1 MTSPFSIYILI
12 GLTYPDYKAEPFAA
26 YVDSGSGI
34 CLSKSACFPE
44 EYHTDLPAIQGKDI
58 SNQNITLTKG
68 IKHPRIL
75 ISKYIVKL
83 PLLYFHNTGCDILL
97 GNNFLQL
104 FKIIIQNNISYSL
117 RLKTP
122 CNHWIIT
129 PRLKHAYS
137 RKFPI
142 PFIPRSQR
150 GDYPIPLPVPKTD
163 FSTPLLGNNTGC
175 DILLGNNFLQLF
187 KIIIQNNISYSLR
200 LKTPCNHW
208 IITPRLKHAYS
219 RKFPIPFIPRSQRGD
234 YPIPLPV
241 PKTDFSTP
249 LLRLETI
256 LLKSL
261 DFCSQIKT
269 KLETLYVENPLQ
281 FWDTNKIYAH
291 LELKDSNK
299 VIRVK
304 PMRHNEIDVKEF
316 QIQLKELSD
325 LQLIRPSKSPHSS
338 PAFMVRNRNEINR
351 NKARMVVNYK
361 QLNDNTVFDGY
372 FLPNKET
379 LIHKTRNCNWHSK
392 FDCKS
397 GFYQIKMTEDSKPLT
412 AFSTP
417 QGHYEW
423 NVLPFG
429 LKNAP
434 QIFQRKM
441 DNIFRDYDFIHV
453 YVDDMLISSKTK
465 EQHLKHLD
473 TFIDLC
479 KTHGIGLSK
488 KKSII
493 GEQKIEFLGLMIDS
507 DGIELQN
514 HILEKI
520 KDFPERLSDRKQLQR
535 FLGILNYA
543 EGFIKN
549 LADLRKPLRRLT
561 SEKNKFVFTKEHEEQ
576 IRFIK
581 SQCIDLPKLK
591 LPTG

>member
-58 SNQNITLTKG
+58 SNQNINLTKG

-163 FSTPLLGNNTGC
+163 FSTPLL
-175 DILLGNNFLQLF
+175 
-187 KIIIQNNISYSLR
+187 
-200 LKTPCNHW
+200 
-208 IITPRLKHAYS
+208 
-219 RKFPIPFIPRSQRGD
+219 
-234 YPIPLPV
+234 
-241 PKTDFSTP
+241 
-249 LLRLETI
+249 RLETI
-256 LLKSL
+256 LLKNL

-281 FWDTNKIYAH
+281 FWDNNRIYAH

-361 QLNDNTVFDGY
+361 QLNDITVFDGY

-397 GFYQIKMTEDSKPLT
+397 GFYQIRMTEDSKPLT

-465 EQHLKHLD
+465 EQRLKHLD

-493 GEQKIEFLGLMIDS
+493 DSSDGTWAAVLKRIQNNTEELCRYTSGTFSPTEERYHINEKEFLAVIKGLKKFS
-507 DGIELQN
+507 YFL
-514 HILEKI
+514 LPK
-520 KDFPERLSDRKQLQR
+520 R
-535 FLGILNYA
+535 FLLRTDNTQVKA
-543 EGFIKN
+543 FIKN
-549 LADLRKPLRRLT
+549 NLPSKPEYKRLIRWHTYCSEYIFDIDIIRSHKNVTADFLT
-561 SEKNKFVFTKEHEEQ
+561 RDGGNTK
-576 IRFIK
+576 
-581 SQCIDLPKLK
+581 D
-591 LPTG
+591 

>member
-26 YVDSGSGI
+26 YIDSGSGI

-44 EYHTDLPAIQGKDI
+44 EYHTDLPTIQGKDI
-58 SNQNITLTKG
+58 SNQNIILTKG

-150 GDYPIPLPVPKTD
+150 GDYPIPLP
-163 FSTPLLGNNTGC
+163 L
-175 DILLGNNFLQLF
+175 
-187 KIIIQNNISYSLR
+187 
-200 LKTPCNHW
+200 
-208 IITPRLKHAYS
+208 
-219 RKFPIPFIPRSQRGD
+219 
-234 YPIPLPV
+234 

-249 LLRLETI
+249 LLRLESR

-269 KLETLYVENPLQ
+269 RLETLYVENPLQ
-281 FWDTNKIYAH
+281 FWENNKIYAN
-291 LELKDSNK
+291 LELKDPDK
-299 VIRVK
+299 IIKVK
-304 PMRHNEIDVKEF
+304 PMRHNELDVKEF
-316 QIQLKELSD
+316 QIQLKEFCD
-325 LQLIRPSKSPHSS
+325 LNLIRPSKSPHSS

-372 FLPNKET
+372 FLPNKQT
-379 LIHKTRNCNWHSK
+379 LIHKTRNFHWHSK

-397 GFYQIKMTEDSKPLT
+397 GFYQIKMTEESKPLT

-417 QGHYEW
+417 
-423 NVLPFG
+423 
-429 LKNAP
+429 
-434 QIFQRKM
+434 
-441 DNIFRDYDFIHV
+441 
-453 YVDDMLISSKTK
+453 
-465 EQHLKHLD
+465 
-473 TFIDLC
+473 
-479 KTHGIGLSK
+479 
-488 KKSII
+488 
-493 GEQKIEFLGLMIDS
+493 
-507 DGIELQN
+507 
-514 HILEKI
+514 
-520 KDFPERLSDRKQLQR
+520 
-535 FLGILNYA
+535 
-543 EGFIKN
+543 
-549 LADLRKPLRRLT
+549 
-561 SEKNKFVFTKEHEEQ
+561 
-576 IRFIK
+576 
-581 SQCIDLPKLK
+581 
-591 LPTG
+591 